1 MGDLFDCLTDK
12 EKAKGKRKGIRK
24 AKIENRIA
32 KIIKMKKILVTC
44 PNCKCKIEFKN
55 WFVWIF
61 YTPFHWFGKRK
72 VKCSLCGCKNYVK
85 KEIEK

>member
-1 MGDLFDCLTDK
+1 
-12 EKAKGKRKGIRK
+12 
-24 AKIENRIA
+24 
-32 KIIKMKKILVTC
+32 MKKILVTC

-72 VKCSLCGCKNYVK
+72 VKCPLCECKNYVK
-85 KEIEK
+85 REVEK